1 MPRWAQSIR
10 FRLSLAYALAVF
22 AAGTVLL
29 ATLYFWQV
37 RQLEEPILVRSRPA
51 VARLA
56 DGAQLDGRL
65 VTQDDLTMAFL
76 EQFEREAYRN
86 SLDEQRKASLIAL
99 GVLAV
104 VAFGSGWVLSGWTL
118 RPMGKMVAVARE
130 ISGTELSRRIDLKG
144 PDDELKDLA
153 DTFDEMLDRLQ
164 ASFEDQR
171 RFVQDASHELRNP
184 LAVTQTNLELVLDD
198 PEAGIEDLREAAR
211 IAYASSGRVGTIV
224 DELIDQAR
232 SGVPSGAVSTVELGA
247 VVAAIADD
255 FAASGTSRG
264 LCLDVDEQ
272 APEVV
277 VRGDAAA
284 LRRAVANL
292 VTNAVRLAPAD
303 STILLTVGIEND
315 LAFISVTDEGP
326 GISPDDQER
335 IFDRFWRGD
344 DSGKGLGLG
353 LSIVRQI
360 AERHGG
366 RVDLVSESGV
376 GSTFTLRVPI
386 PVARP

>member
-37 RQLEEPILVRSRPA
+37 RQLNEPILVRSRPA

-65 VTQDDLTMAFL
+65 VSQDDLTMAFL

-104 VAFGSGWVLSGWTL
+104 VAFGSGWVLSGWSL

-198 PEAGIEDLREAAR
+198 PDAGIEDLREAAR

-224 DELIDQAR
+224 DELIGQAR
-232 SGVPSGAVSTVELGA
+232 SGVPGGVVSTVELGA
-247 VVAAIADD
+247 VVATIADD
-255 FAASGTSRG
+255 FAASGVSRG
-264 LCLDVDEQ
+264 LVLAVDEQ
-272 APEVV
+272 ASEVV

-292 VTNAVRLAPAD
+292 VTNAVRLAPAGT
-303 STILLTVGIEND
+303 TILLTVGIEND

-335 IFDRFWRGD
+335 IFDRFWRGH

-366 RVDLVSESGV
+366 RVDLVSEPGV
-376 GSTFTLRVPI
+376 GSTFTMRVPI
-386 PVARP
+386 PVSRP